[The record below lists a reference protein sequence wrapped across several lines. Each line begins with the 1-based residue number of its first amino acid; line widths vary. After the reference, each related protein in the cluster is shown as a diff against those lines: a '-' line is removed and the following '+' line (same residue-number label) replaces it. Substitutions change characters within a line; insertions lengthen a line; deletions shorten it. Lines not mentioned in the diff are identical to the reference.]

1 MFKKWEKNNT
11 KMFFYAFDIYSEKII
26 KIYELG
32 ISVLISYY
40 KQLLQVDDEI
50 RNLIINSKINIH
62 YQWNHQLFEAECS
75 LDDYFWFKYSI
86 LVYILWVHL
95 KN

>member
-1 MFKKWEKNNT
+1 
-11 KMFFYAFDIYSEKII
+11 MFFYAFDIYSEKII

-62 YQWNHQLFEAECS
+62 YQ
-75 LDDYFWFKYSI
+75 
-86 LVYILWVHL
+86 
-95 KN
+95 